1 MQIPQR
7 GGLPHSD
14 IHGSTPA
21 RGSPW
26 LFAACHVLH
35 RLLVP
40 RHPLNALLT
49 LIDQFSLSPCAGR
62 SRLNRKSHTSSFTHE
77 PSHNACR
84 RRAVRPRRPP
94 GGTLH
99 QNPLHLPKNAVF
111 DPNPEPPRNTRVRP
125 QGTEPNFRTRD
136 TQDFQRLLPSTRA
149 FSTNCRPAQRKTLV
163 EVDGL
168 EPTTPCLQSR
178 CSPSELHPQRSAA
191 PRRAGHGQTPDHLVG
206 RAGFEPATPR
216 LSSVCSNQ
224 LSYQPSTRTPL
235 PQTGEPERPSTV
247 WKGQADGAGLAA
259 PPQGRGPR
267 AGRLVLAT
275 PKDGA
280 RIQAL
285 FSAAAKGQA
294 PSAAILERR

>member
-1 MQIPQR
+1 MDSVQDTPK

-14 IHGSTPA
+14 I
-21 RGSPW
+21 RGSKGARPSPR

-62 SRLNRKSHTSSFTHE
+62 SRLNRKSRTSSFTHE

-125 QGTEPNFRTRD
+125 QGTD
-136 TQDFQRLLPSTRA
+136 
-149 FSTNCRPAQRKTLV
+149 
-163 EVDGL
+163 
-168 EPTTPCLQSR
+168 
-178 CSPSELHPQRSAA
+178 
-191 PRRAGHGQTPDHLVG
+191 QTSG
-206 RAGFEPATPR
+206 RETPR
-216 LSSVCSNQ
+216 TFNGLHRHSRGFRQ
-224 LSYQPSTRTPL
+224 IAEPRGTEPGGGGRT
-235 PQTGEPERPSTV
+235 
-247 WKGQADGAGLAA
+247 
-259 PPQGRGPR
+259 
-267 AGRLVLAT
+267 
-275 PKDGA
+275 
-280 RIQAL
+280 
-285 FSAAAKGQA
+285 
-294 PSAAILERR
+294 